1 MSGFTFDS
9 NILIDTL
16 RGIPK
21 GRAELERAV
30 QRGRVWV
37 SRMVWIEVMSKGEG
51 EGLRRAEM
59 LLSGF
64 GIDEVDAEIGERAA
78 ALRRERPR
86 LKSPDA
92 VILATAMLRG
102 RVLVTRNTKD
112 FPAEMPG
119 VRVPYKLWIENKC
132 AELLELLA
140 NPLSRT
146 VWSMA

>member
-1 MSGFTFDS
+1 MSGFAFDT

-16 RGIPK
+16 LGSVQARD
-21 GRAELERAV
+21 ELRRSA

-37 SRMVWIEVMSKGEG
+37 SRIVWIEVLSKGEG
-51 EGLRRAEM
+51 EGLRRAET

-64 GIDEVDAEIGERAA
+64 GIDEIDQEIATRAA

-86 LKSPDA
+86 LKLPDA
-92 VILATAMLRG
+92 IILATALTKG

-119 VRVPYKLWIENKC
+119 IRVPYTL
-132 AELLELLA
+132 
-140 NPLSRT
+140 
-146 VWSMA
+146 

>member
-119 VRVPYKLWIENKC
+119 VRIPYKLD
-132 AELLELLA
+132 
-140 NPLSRT
+140 
-146 VWSMA
+146 